1 MKNNYIWALISAF
14 LLWLGWP
21 PVPYSALLLLIAF
34 VPLLMAIERVI
45 LDDTTKKGQKIF
57 LLAGFTALIWNT
69 TSIYW
74 VYNAISAV
82 MPAYIAIFISLIPF
96 GLAAL
101 MIAIVFRLYY
111 QLRKRYSVS
120 GSLVGLVCLWIGY
133 EYLHQSWDL
142 AFPWMTLGNGFSNTH
157 QLIQWYAY
165 TGVYGGTAWIWLCNI
180 ALFLVLRK
188 RIYEKTS
195 TLNFKQF
202 IRFALAVLIPS
213 IISLVQYFSYEE
225 HESPSNVVVVQP
237 NIDPYGKF
245 GNIPVATQVENLI
258 RLSRDK
264 AQTNTE
270 FFIWPESAIPE
281 RPPGVNEEEI
291 RNNDSY
297 LRIRD
302 FLYNYK
308 NGNVLSGIESMQL
321 YDSLQTPSARQFS
334 NVSKYYDVFNA
345 AVLIDNSSKVQFYHK
360 SKLVPGVEQ
369 TPFSYLS
376 FLKPLFA
383 AFGGSTG
390 SYGSQEKPSV
400 FYSQSGIGAA
410 PVICYESIW
419 GNYVAE
425 YVRQGA
431 QFIAVIT
438 NDGWWGNTSGKS
450 QHLAYAKLRAIE
462 NRRWVARAANT
473 GISAFINQRGDIVSQ
488 SEWWVPTALKADIN
502 LNEEI
507 TFYTATGDYFAY
519 AACFGCAIYLVLLL
533 GTFFKRFGRGVV
545 SR

>member
-1 MKNNYIWALISAF
+1 MKNNYSLALLSAF

-21 PVPYSALLLLIAF
+21 PVPYTAPLLLMAF
-34 VPLLMAIERVI
+34 VPLLIATERTI
-45 LDDTTKKGQKIF
+45 LDNSKNKGKKVF
-57 LLAGFTALIWNT
+57 LMAGLTAFIWNT
-69 TSIYW
+69 ASIYW

-82 MPAYIAIFISLIPF
+82 MPAYVAVFISLIPF
-96 GLAAL
+96 GLAAFL
-101 MIAIVFRLYY
+101 IAIVFRLYY
-111 QLRKRYSVS
+111 QLRKRYSLI

-142 AFPWMTLGNGFSNTH
+142 AFPWMTLGNGFANAH
-157 QLIQWYAY
+157 PLIQWYAY

-180 ALFLVLRK
+180 ALFLVLRR
-188 RIYEKTS
+188 RIYDKAYS
-195 TLNFKQF
+195 LNFKRF
-202 IRFALAVLIPS
+202 ISFALVVLIPS
-213 IISLVQYFSYEE
+213 IISFIQYFSYEE
-225 HESPSNVVVVQP
+225 HENPSNIVVVQP

-245 GNIPVATQVENLI
+245 GNITVATQVDNLI
-258 RLSRDK
+258 RLSTDK

-291 RNNDSY
+291 RKNDSY
-297 LRIRD
+297 LRVRD
-302 FLYNYK
+302 FLYNYR

-334 NVSKYYDVFNA
+334 NVSKYYDAFNA

-419 GNYVAE
+419 GDYVAE
-425 YVRQGA
+425 YVKQGA

-438 NDGWWGNTSGKS
+438 NDGWWGNTSGKN
-450 QHLAYAKLRAIE
+450 QHLDYAKLRAIE
-462 NRRWVARAANT
+462 NRRWVARSANT
-473 GISAFINQRGDIVSQ
+473 GISAFINQRGDIVAQ
-488 SEWWVPTALKADIN
+488 SKWWVPTALNADIN

-507 TFYTATGDYFAY
+507 TFYTATGDYIAY
-519 AACFGCAIYLVLLL
+519 IACFGSAFYLILLL
-533 GTFFKRFGRGVV
+533 GTFFKWSNR
-545 SR
+545 